1 MIIIGSA
8 ILFIF
13 GVLLLLIQAARIAV
27 GLAMICYYLIK
38 IAVCLTVAA
47 LAGLR
52 LVGQLCVNRYG
63 SRGIPMQ
70 EPEPGITINIFTDD
84 HPADE
89 GPIIELP
96 RGSFRRVRG

>member
-27 GLAMICYYLIK
+27 GLVMICYYLIK
-38 IAVCLTVAA
+38 LAVCLTVAPI
-47 LAGLR
+47 AGCWLI
-52 LVGQLCVNRYG
+52 GQWCVKRV
-63 SRGIPMQ
+63 RGIG
-70 EPEPGITINIFTDD
+70 PEPVVTISIFDNGPD
-84 HPADE
+84 EAPAID
-89 GPIIELP
+89 LP